1 MVRSPSR
8 RFDSGFGVNQTSDHE
23 PPPVSAGWLH
33 AKPWQVA
40 MIGLGT
46 AAVQLDTSVNIAF
59 PAITRGFDLSIGDIQ
74 WVVICYVLTYASLLL
89 ALGRVGDTVG
99 HALVFRIGLII
110 SAAALLLVACAP
122 GYGAMLFFRFLQ
134 GIGAALVLS
143 CSAALVI
150 SLYGEERRSR
160 ALGIYTMMLSIGLMA
175 GPLLG
180 GALTAAWD
188 WPAVFWFRIPVALAA
203 LLLLRGMPASPPRQ
217 AGDRFDL
224 PGGIALVLG
233 LVTMLM
239 AINRVR
245 ELSAI
250 WFALASA
257 AAFAAFIFREQRAE
271 RPIIAVGLLKQSGFA
286 LLNLVSVLTNL
297 AAFSVWL
304 LVAYFLVRVPGTSLA
319 EGGAILATA
328 AAGAVLAAPIGGR
341 IVGRYIS
348 AKWLTVLGVVA
359 IAAGL
364 LWVSTWTEQTPTIL
378 RVAALFVQGIGS
390 GLFQLGYSDTVT
402 AALPL
407 RDRGVAG
414 SLVLLT
420 RTLGTV
426 TAASVVWMVF
436 AILNASGGFVEAF
449 QYTFQLAAVLAFA
462 AATLLAVSPRVH
474 QDPPDMR
481 S

>member
-1 MVRSPSR
+1 
-8 RFDSGFGVNQTSDHE
+8 
-23 PPPVSAGWLH
+23 
-33 AKPWQVA
+33 

-46 AAVQLDTSVNIAF
+46 AAIHLDTSVNIAF
-59 PAITRGFDLSIGDIQ
+59 PAITRGFALAIGDIQ

-89 ALGRVGDTVG
+89 VLGRVGDSVG
-99 HALVFRIGLII
+99 HALVFRIGLACTAIG
-110 SAAALLLVACAP
+110 LLLVACAP
-122 GYGAMLFFRFLQ
+122 SYGAMLLFRCLQ

-143 CSAALVI
+143 CGAALVI

-160 ALGIYTMMLSIGLMA
+160 ALGIYTMMQSLGLMI
-175 GPLLG
+175 GPLVG

-188 WPAVFWFRIPVALAA
+188 WPAVFWFRIPIALAA

-217 AGDRFDL
+217 ASDRLDL
-224 PGGIALVLG
+224 QGGIALVAG
-233 LVTMLM
+233 LVTMLL

-245 ELSAI
+245 EFSAI

-257 AAFAAFIFREQRAE
+257 GAFAAFIFRESRAE
-271 RPIIAVGLLKQSGFA
+271 RPIIAVGLLRQAGFA

-304 LVAYFLVRVPGTSLA
+304 LVAYFLARIPGTSLA

-348 AKWLTVLGVVA
+348 ARWLTISGAVV
-359 IAAGL
+359 IGAGL
-364 LWVSTWTEQTPTIL
+364 LWISTWTEQTPTML
-378 RVAALFVQGIGS
+378 RIAALFLQGIGS

-420 RTLGTV
+420 RTMGTV

-436 AILNASGGFVEAF
+436 GILNTGHGFIAAF
-449 QYTFQLAAVLAFA
+449 QQTFQVAALLAFA
-462 AATLLAVSPRVH
+462 AAALLAVSPRVR
-474 QDPPDMR
+474 QDPAD
-481 S
+481 SQG

>member
-1 MVRSPSR
+1 MT
-8 RFDSGFGVNQTSDHE
+8 QTSDRD
-23 PPPVSAGWLH
+23 PSSASAGWLH
-33 AKPWQVA
+33 AKPWQIA

-59 PAITRGFDLSIGDIQ
+59 PAITRGFALSIGDIQ

-89 ALGRVGDTVG
+89 ALGRIGDSIG
-99 HALVFRIGLII
+99 HAIVFRIGLSI
-110 SAAALLLVACAP
+110 SAVALLLVSCAP
-122 GYGAMLFFRFLQ
+122 NYGAMLFFRFLQ

-160 ALGIYTMMLSIGLMA
+160 ALGIYTMMLSIGLMI

-180 GALTAAWD
+180 GALTATWD
-188 WPAVFWFRIPVALAA
+188 WPAVFWFRIPVALVA
-203 LLLLRGMPASPPRQ
+203 LLLLRGMPASPQRQ
-217 AGDRFDL
+217 ANDHFDL
-224 PGGIALVLG
+224 PGGLALVTG
-233 LVTMLM
+233 LVTMLL

-245 ELSAI
+245 EFSAI

-257 AAFAAFIFREQRAE
+257 GAFAAFIYREQRAE
-271 RPIIAVGLLKQSGFA
+271 RPIIAVGLLKQPGFA

-304 LVAYFLVRVPGTSLA
+304 LVAYFLARVPGTSLA

-348 AKWLTVLGVVA
+348 AKWLTISGIVV
-359 IAAGL
+359 IGAGL
-364 LWVSTWTEQTPTIL
+364 LWISTWTEQTPTPL
-378 RVAALFVQGIGS
+378 RIAALFLQGIGS

-426 TAASVVWMVF
+426 TAASVVLMVF
-436 AILNASGGFVEAF
+436 SILNTSHGFVEAF
-449 QYTFQLAAVLAFA
+449 QYTFQFAAMLAFA
-462 AATLLAVSPRVH
+462 AAALLAVSPHVK
-474 QDPPDMR
+474 QGPPADTPG
-481 S
+481 